1 MKIKEGDFMKISF
14 FKRSISLILIL
25 TFFCG
30 SVFPVPFASASDG
43 ATESKPSI
51 IVGIINKLKPSDNL
65 SVKERA
71 SVMADKIK
79 GGEPILPNKNAPL
92 NISEL
97 SPVRASMLAGGSAL
111 KSSFSVKK
119 IGFSAASTVGMKI
132 FEQVKN
138 GEKIDIG
145 KAAAHLATAKYAGSF
160 IGSGIGSA
168 AGNIAGTFLAA
179 SVPGVGPVLG
189 AFMPALFSM
198 TGGALAGQMGSD
210 IDKGIL
216 PSFKRAWA
224 AVDKVE
230 LAARAAG
237 TTIGSVIGSLLL
249 PGIGTAIGSFLGGM
263 IAGKLTGLVRSKIN
277 SGVAPVKKN
286 IADNIRYGV
295 EPEGVII
302 SVIPEADASLYL
314 KYDAV
319 DMRLGERAKKLKD
332 NIIAAYSKYVQL
344 ISAGF
349 GAGSSECMA
358 VFNEYK
364 RAVSEYSLFRNA
376 NTTEETS
383 R

>member
-1 MKIKEGDFMKISF
+1 MKTSF
-14 FKRSISLILIL
+14 IKRSISLFLIL

-30 SVFPVPFASASDG
+30 SVFPMPFALASDG
-43 ATESKPSI
+43 AAASKPSI
-51 IVGIINKLKPSDNL
+51 TGSIINKLKPSDNL

-71 SVMADKIK
+71 SVMVDKIK
-79 GGEPILPNKNAPL
+79 DGEPILPNKNTPV

-97 SPVRASMLAGGSAL
+97 SPARASMLAGGSAL
-111 KSSFSVKK
+111 KSSFSVQKL
-119 IGFSAASTVGMKI
+119 GFSAAGTVGMKI

-145 KAAAHLATAKYAGSF
+145 KAAGHLATAKYIGSF

-179 SVPGVGPVLG
+179 LVPGVGPILG

-198 TGGALAGQMGSD
+198 TGGAMAGQMGSD

-224 AVDKVE
+224 AIDKVD

-263 IAGKLTGLVRSKIN
+263 IASKLTGLLRSKMN
-277 SGVAPVKKN
+277 SGGTAPKKN
-286 IADNIRYGV
+286 IADNIRYGI

-302 SVIPEADASLYL
+302 NVIPEADASLYL

-319 DMRLGERAKKLKD
+319 DMRLGERAKQLKD
-332 NIIAAYSKYVQL
+332 NIIAAYTKYVQL
-344 ISAGF
+344 LSSGF
-349 GAGSSECMA
+349 SAGSSECMT

-364 RAVSEYSLFRNA
+364 KAVSEYSLFRNA
-376 NTTEETS
+376 NTLQES
-383 R
+383 AR